1 MASNAEMILK
11 NKLMKRNIR
20 VPPITIEA
28 YREDRAMIVGT
39 GSGIK

>member
-1 MASNAEMILK
+1 MANDAKTVLT
-11 NKLMKRNIR
+11 NKLVRNNVR

-28 YREDRAMIVGT
+28 YREDRAMAVSN